1 MYVVS
6 HMLDG
11 HQFKVKQK
19 EMNKQNYKD
28 QNIIWAF
35 LEKILLKYFLG
46 LYWNIVEGYTYSVRK
61 NLWLKTVVLIP
72 WAMIKL
78 WSMLA

>member
-6 HMLDG
+6 QMLDG

-19 EMNKQNYKD
+19 EMNKQNYKG

-35 LEKILLKYFLG
+35 LEKILLKYVLG

-61 NLWLKTVVLIP
+61 KSLIKNCS
-72 WAMIKL
+72 AHSL
-78 WSMLA
+78 GYD